1 MDVTCDALLA
11 ILFAKADINKVP
23 LGGSF
28 ELTPR
33 CTLDCKMC
41 YIHRKETDKSVL
53 TLEKDAKFWID
64 LAEKARDA
72 GTLLLLLTGGEPML
86 RPDFDEIYVACKKLG
101 LLVTVNTN
109 ATLIDD
115 EKIRLF
121 QEYPP
126 HKVNVTLYGASAE
139 TYGRLCGS
147 EAAYAK
153 VTEAI
158 RKMVD
163 AGIKVKIN
171 YSITPDNVG
180 DIPAVNAFAKELGLQ
195 TTAAS
200 YMFTPTRGGACE
212 FRLTPEEAAKAKLE
226 WSRHSLSE
234 EAFAKLI
241 ESEESPPSG
250 DVTCSEPINC
260 RAGCSTFWVTW
271 QGEMSLCGMM
281 AKPSVPIT
289 DFSDAW
295 RLICAERDKIYLPAK
310 CNGCEYRKD
319 CDMCA
324 AVAVAETGKSDC
336 VPDYACKKAHEYAKL
351 ISNLKQR
358 Q

>member
-1 MDVTCDALLA
+1 MMDISCDALLA

-23 LGGSF
+23 LAGSF

-33 CTLDCKMC
+33 CTLNCKMC
-41 YIHRKETDKSVL
+41 YIHRKENDKSAI
-53 TLEKDAKFWID
+53 TLEKDAKYWID
-64 LAEKARDA
+64 LAEKARDS
-72 GTLLLLLTGGEPML
+72 GMLLLLLTGGEPML

-101 LLVTVNTN
+101 LLVAVNTN

-115 EKIRLF
+115 AKIRLF
-121 QEYPP
+121 KEYPP
-126 HKVNVTLYGASAE
+126 HKVNVTLYGASPE
-139 TYGRLCGS
+139 TYGKLCGS
-147 EAAYAK
+147 ESAYSK
-153 VTEAI
+153 VTDAI

-171 YSITPDNVG
+171 YSITPDNVA
-180 DIPAVNAFAKELGLQ
+180 DIPEINAFAKELGLQ

-212 FRLTPEEAAKAKLE
+212 FRLSPEGAAKAKLD
-226 WSRHSLSE
+226 WLRHSLDKEDFIKAIKSE
-234 EAFAKLI
+234 
-241 ESEESPPSG
+241 SSPPSG
-250 DVTCSEPINC
+250 DVMCSEPINC
-260 RAGCSTFWVTW
+260 RAGLSTFWVTW

-281 AKPSVPIT
+281 DNPKFPIT
-289 DFSDAW
+289 DFTESW

-324 AVAVAETGKSDC
+324 AVAIAETGKSDC
-336 VPDYACKKAHEYAKL
+336 VPDYACKKAHEYASL
-351 ISNLKQR
+351 IDSIRN
-358 Q
+358 

>member
-1 MDVTCDALLA
+1 MDFTCDALLA
-11 ILFAKADINKVP
+11 VLFAKADINKIP

-41 YIHRKETDKSVL
+41 YIHRKENDKSAVSF
-53 TLEKDAKFWID
+53 EKDAKFWID

-121 QEYPP
+121 KEYPP
-126 HKVNVTLYGASAE
+126 HKINVTLYGASPE
-139 TYGRLCGS
+139 TYGKLCGS
-147 EAAYAK
+147 EAAYHK

-163 AGIKVKIN
+163 AGIKVKLN
-171 YSITPDNVG
+171 YSITPANVD

-195 TTAAS
+195 IQASS
-200 YMFTPTRGGACE
+200 YMFSPTRGGACE

-226 WSRHSLSE
+226 WQKHNLDE
-234 EAFAKLI
+234 DAFARLL
-241 ESEESPPSG
+241 ESDSSPPSG
-250 DVTCSEPINC
+250 DVMCSEPINC
-260 RAGCSTFWVTW
+260 RAGTSTFWVTW
-271 QGEMSLCGMM
+271 EGRMSLCGMM
-281 AKPSVPIT
+281 AEPSVPIT
-289 DFSDAW
+289 DFTDAW
-295 RLICAERDKIYLPAK
+295 QKISAESCKIYLPAE
-310 CNGCEYRKD
+310 CNGCEHRKK

-324 AVAVAETGKSDC
+324 AVAAAETGKSDC
-336 VPDYACKKAHEYAKL
+336 VPEYACKKAHEYAKL
-351 ISNLKQR
+351 CKEISPR